1 MVENMPN
8 LQKWEKFLYG
18 LIKENKIIPNT
29 QLYKR
34 IKDLKGCPSK
44 NTIIRSLKNLCVD
57 KKIFKIQ
64 TENGTVYYAIDEK
77 EDEQFQSDKK
87 IELNKC
93 DLIIEQLTNLSN
105 KSENEFINAHQLL
118 QTFQKLIEKKNE
130 CLEKLHRI
138 ENIQGVPS
146 IITLRDVSNTENIS
160 LAHRNY
166 KDKTWFTKYSNVIR
180 VEEKLFKS
188 EYNITG
194 KTEMEREKERESIKL
209 EYEEELTEFYK
220 IDDKYFK
227 LNKRK

>member
-1 MVENMPN
+1 MVENIPDS
-8 LQKWEKFLYG
+8 QKWEKFLYG
-18 LIKENKIIPNT
+18 LIKKNKIIPNT

-44 NTIIRSLKNLCVD
+44 NTIILRLKNLCID

-77 EDEQFQSDKK
+77 EDEQFQSKKK
-87 IELNKC
+87 IELKKC

-118 QTFQKLIEKKNE
+118 ETFQKLIEKKNE
-130 CLEKLHRI
+130 CLERLYRI

-146 IITLRDVSNTENIS
+146 IIILRDMLNPENSSI
-160 LAHRNY
+160 AYRKY
-166 KDKTWFTKYSNVIR
+166 KDKTWFTKYNNVIR
-180 VEEKLFKS
+180 VAEKLFKS
-188 EYNITG
+188 EYNIIG
-194 KTEMEREKERESIKL
+194 KTEREREKEREFIKI

-220 IDDKYFK
+220 IDNKYFK
-227 LNKRK
+227 LNK